1 MDNIIIEKMWHDV
14 ELIEIKMVFRTEF
27 VNVYQYCYVSESDWE
42 KNVDRIFQYIAE
54 PRTEIY
60 TEYGNKSGNYTPAFS
75 MLFLPLDANGHVK
88 IEMDIEIADNNI
100 RAHRCSFYVDTEIGL
115 LEQFAYKMQMLLK
128 GEDGYEIK
136 LIE

>member
-1 MDNIIIEKMWHDV
+1 
-14 ELIEIKMVFRTEF
+14 
-27 VNVYQYCYVSESDWE
+27 
-42 KNVDRIFQYIAE
+42 
-54 PRTEIY
+54 
-60 TEYGNKSGNYTPAFS
+60 